1 MDYKKK
7 FEDFLNKMQG
17 LLDSAKKQGHIIVR
31 VEDIENTFPE
41 LKESEDERIR
51 TAILNHLKKMW
62 GNCKDDICGVHVEDA
77 IAWLEKQGVKQSL
90 PIPNERAWLYLVA
103 DVLTWENGI
112 GQYLDDPRVQ
122 QLAKELSSEYAQKLY
137 TFPVSSD
144 IENNKQ
150 ETDGKAEPK
159 FHEGDWIVYNNDICQ
174 IVKREEGCNKLVT
187 VFGIEKELVNERN
200 LSTARLWAI
209 EDAKEGDVLV
219 CKGNVKGSNG
229 ITYERICL
237 FKNLDNAFFTL
248 TKTSNCIE
256 EYATDVNI
264 DYPDNTV
271 PATKEQRDLLF
282 QKMKVAGYVWDA
294 EKKGFIMKTEPKFKV
309 GEWITDGEKVWKIGY
324 IEDGMYIEH
333 HGSISA
339 GGTIESIDK
348 RYHLWTIQDAKDGD
362 VLVDEDNNIGLYRE
376 EKDDLDDWESYIYLG
391 CDNRLYGFSMGG
403 YHNIKNTKP
412 ATKEQSDL
420 LFKKIKEK
428 GYKWDAEKK
437 ALKEIELHDSD
448 KIEPKFKVG
457 EWA

>member
-17 LLDSAKKQGHIIVR
+17 LLDGAKKQGHIIVR

-90 PIPNERAWLYLVA
+90 PIPNEHAWLYLVA

-150 ETDGKAEPK
+150 KTDDKIVSK
-159 FHEGDWIVYNNDICQ
+159 FHEGD
-174 IVKREEGCNKLVT
+174 
-187 VFGIEKELVNERN
+187 
-200 LSTARLWAI
+200 
-209 EDAKEGDVLV
+209 
-219 CKGNVKGSNG
+219 
-229 ITYERICL
+229 
-237 FKNLDNAFFTL
+237 
-248 TKTSNCIE
+248 
-256 EYATDVNI
+256 
-264 DYPDNTV
+264 
-271 PATKEQRDLLF
+271 
-282 QKMKVAGYVWDA
+282 
-294 EKKGFIMKTEPKFKV
+294 
-309 GEWITDGEKVWKIGY
+309 WITDGEKVWKIGY
-324 IEDGMYIEH
+324 IEDDMYIEH

-348 RYHLWTIQDAKDGD
+348 HYHLWTIKDAKDGD

-420 LFKKIKEK
+420 LFQKIKEK

>member
-41 LKESEDERIR
+41 LKESEDESVRKELINIMNLSYDCGI
-51 TAILNHLKKMW
+51 AITKENR
-62 GNCKDDICGVHVEDA
+62 DRY

-122 QLAKELSSEYAQKLY
+122 QLANELGSEYAQKLY

-144 IENNKQ
+144 IENNRQ
-150 ETDGKAEPK
+150 ETDGKAEQK

-209 EDAKEGDVLV
+209 EDAKE
-219 CKGNVKGSNG
+219 
-229 ITYERICL
+229 
-237 FKNLDNAFFTL
+237 
-248 TKTSNCIE
+248 
-256 EYATDVNI
+256 
-264 DYPDNTV
+264 
-271 PATKEQRDLLF
+271 
-282 QKMKVAGYVWDA
+282 
-294 EKKGFIMKTEPKFKV
+294 
-309 GEWITDGEKVWKIGY
+309 
-324 IEDGMYIEH
+324 
-333 HGSISA
+333 
-339 GGTIESIDK
+339 
-348 RYHLWTIQDAKDGD
+348 GD

-420 LFKKIKEK
+420 LFQKIKEK

>member
-122 QLAKELSSEYAQKLY
+122 QLAKELSSEYTQKLY

-144 IENNKQ
+144 IENNRQ

-219 CKGNVKGSNG
+219 CKGNVKG
-229 ITYERICL
+229 
-237 FKNLDNAFFTL
+237 
-248 TKTSNCIE
+248 
-256 EYATDVNI
+256 
-264 DYPDNTV
+264 
-271 PATKEQRDLLF
+271 
-282 QKMKVAGYVWDA
+282 
-294 EKKGFIMKTEPKFKV
+294 
-309 GEWITDGEKVWKIGY
+309 
-324 IEDGMYIEH
+324 
-333 HGSISA
+333 
-339 GGTIESIDK
+339 
-348 RYHLWTIQDAKDGD
+348 
-362 VLVDEDNNIGLYRE
+362 
-376 EKDDLDDWESYIYLG
+376 
-391 CDNRLYGFSMGG
+391 
-403 YHNIKNTKP
+403 
-412 ATKEQSDL
+412 
-420 LFKKIKEK
+420 
-428 GYKWDAEKK
+428 
-437 ALKEIELHDSD
+437 
-448 KIEPKFKVG
+448 
-457 EWA
+457 